1 MFLSAKTR
9 EAIVRTMYAY
19 ASAYERKDLDSIAAL
34 LAPEVVGIGSEKGE
48 WVEGRE
54 EYVSAIAREC
64 AEFDDISFEYG
75 DLRIAADGIIAW
87 VAAPVEMTVTAGG
100 KVRHLHGRL
109 TAVLMDTWDG
119 WRFVQMH
126 FSVPEG
132 GEE

>member
-9 EAIVRTMYAY
+9 DAVTRTMYAY
-19 ASAYERKDLDSIAAL
+19 ATAYGQMDADGVAAL
-34 LAPEVVGIGSEKGE
+34 LAPEVVGIGSEKWE

-54 EYVSAIAREC
+54 EYTSALKREFAGC
-64 AEFDDISFEYG
+64 EDISVEYG

-87 VAAPVEMTVTAGG
+87 VATPCEMAVTAEGR
-100 KVRHLHGRL
+100 VRHLNGRL
-109 TAVLMDTWDG
+109 TAVLMNTWDG
-119 WRFVQMH
+119 WRFVQTH